1 LFNLIAFFI
10 PKTLTKLEIYTTSL
24 FSLILS
30 GTADLFLDAKFNLY
44 HYFHE
49 SLQLI
54 DYITMIGI
62 YPAINIIFLNLYPKK
77 KNYKAKILYFIIW
90 SLFATIY
97 EYIAK
102 ETSLFSHHGW
112 KIWYSAVIYPILF
125 YILLLNLKFI
135 RKLK

>member
-1 LFNLIAFFI
+1 M

-49 SLQLI
+49 GIQLI
-54 DYITMIGI
+54 DYIAMIGI
-62 YPAINIIFLNLYPKK
+62 YPAINIIFLNLYPQK
-77 KNYKAKILYFIIW
+77 KNYKIKIFYFIIR

-97 EYIAK
+97 EYTAK
-102 ETSLFSHHGW
+102 ETSFFSHHGW
-112 KIWYSAVIYPILF
+112 KIWYSALIYPILF
-125 YILLLNLKFI
+125 FILLLNLKFV